1 MTSNVGFFNG
11 RLGIAK
17 SDPNVAV
24 YINTQDAIKLPAG
37 FTSQRPAGLNVE
49 PGMMR
54 YNTTTGKFEGY
65 SGETGTEAWG
75 SLGDGSGGGGG
86 GGGTSSEATGDTTLQ
101 GQTLDSV
108 DPNMSGLMT
117 NQSTVV
123 GGGDFEVMG
132 SGTHANLDIIA
143 PAGSAN
149 LNLKVGTAASTAAT
163 IGWNDTVIDFNKQV
177 KINGNLT
184 LTGNLLESD
193 GVTPRI
199 FSNWT
204 VHSNGNDIYR
214 SSGNVGIGTTT
225 PAYPLHVN
233 GTIGIGV
240 RTDYGA
246 PILQHTSYVSED
258 YFSIGFSD
266 GTSSGTQNAG
276 KALNVLRKGN
286 VGIGT
291 SDPGTYKLYV
301 NGATYIN
308 GTTTATTFSG
318 ALTGNVTGNCSGNA
332 TTATTA
338 DKADKMKMSDIGDSS
353 NTNYH
358 ILFGGG
364 SSAYDNVYWDSHLYY
379 NPSTDNL
386 ICTTFSGSLSGN
398 VTGNCSGSSGSCT
411 GNANTASKVFVTHG
425 HDPAVSYHRI
435 NFTNTSG
442 NGNAYIYAS
451 SEFVFSPTSGKV
463 GIGTTSPSEGLEI
476 RGPTANHKIKITY
489 HDGGY
494 VNASLYHIFDY
505 YSSNVY
511 GNPLTLNNSSTT
523 DVHMCS
529 GGGKVHMYGDGWHAA
544 KFCYIDGIPSTIQTS
559 ELALNITNTIH
570 NGGFLAVNDRRSN
583 GNSPFSD
590 GAYFEMG
597 EKRQGTYYITCRMR
611 GYTLYTGSHSDM
623 SNYTVSDIRIKKDI
637 EDVPDDYALQKV
649 RDLPCRYYNYKDEE
663 RNGPHKIVGFIAQE
677 VEEHLPGCVKKGDMP
692 IFIPNICDYV
702 NDVTWEKIGPDKTD
716 PSKNVFKITCDEF
729 QNYNNTRYRFYF
741 SNNGSKILDEVLM
754 RECYIQEDNS
764 FIIKEI
770 DAPYNYVYVY
780 GEEIFDTITIAKQQ
794 IFALH
799 HSAIQE
805 IDRLQRADKDRISDL
820 ETKNAALENKVS
832 TLESTLE
839 TVLARLTELENTPTD
854 EVVV

>member
-1 MTSNVGFFNG
+1 
-11 RLGIAK
+11 
-17 SDPNVAV
+17 
-24 YINTQDAIKLPAG
+24 
-37 FTSQRPAGLNVE
+37 
-49 PGMMR
+49 
-54 YNTTTGKFEGY
+54 
-65 SGETGTEAWG
+65 
-75 SLGDGSGGGGG
+75 
-86 GGGTSSEATGDTTLQ
+86 
-101 GQTLDSV
+101 
-108 DPNMSGLMT
+108 
-117 NQSTVV
+117 
-123 GGGDFEVMG
+123 
-132 SGTHANLDIIA
+132 
-143 PAGSAN
+143 
-149 LNLKVGTAASTAAT
+149 
-163 IGWNDTVIDFNKQV
+163 
-177 KINGNLT
+177 
-184 LTGNLLESD
+184 
-193 GVTPRI
+193 
-199 FSNWT
+199 
-204 VHSNGNDIYR
+204 
-214 SSGNVGIGTTT
+214 
-225 PAYPLHVN
+225 
-233 GTIGIGV
+233 
-240 RTDYGA
+240 
-246 PILQHTSYVSED
+246 
-258 YFSIGFSD
+258 
-266 GTSSGTQNAG
+266 
-276 KALNVLRKGN
+276 
-286 VGIGT
+286 
-291 SDPGTYKLYV
+291 
-301 NGATYIN
+301 
-308 GTTTATTFSG
+308 
-318 ALTGNVTGNCSGNA
+318 
-332 TTATTA
+332 
-338 DKADKMKMSDIGDSS
+338 
-353 NTNYH
+353 
-358 ILFGGG
+358 
-364 SSAYDNVYWDSHLYY
+364 
-379 NPSTDNL
+379 
-386 ICTTFSGSLSGN
+386 
-398 VTGNCSGSSGSCT
+398 
-411 GNANTASKVFVTHG
+411 
-425 HDPAVSYHRI
+425 
-435 NFTNTSG
+435 
-442 NGNAYIYAS
+442 
-451 SEFVFSPTSGKV
+451 
-463 GIGTTSPSEGLEI
+463 
-476 RGPTANHKIKITY
+476 
-489 HDGGY
+489 
-494 VNASLYHIFDY
+494 
-505 YSSNVY
+505 
-511 GNPLTLNNSSTT
+511 
-523 DVHMCS
+523 
-529 GGGKVHMYGDGWHAA
+529 MYGDGWHAA